1 MALASA
7 PERPT
12 KQKLRTLWRK
22 RQGRTPSPLLL
33 MVEYD
38 GQVAAC
44 GPAGEEPAVYRDL
57 DPNKVSRVA
66 AESLKEPNRNAAIR
80 YLEGTLPELRSS
92 LSGLKN
98 EGMFAIHELNNGVPS
113 SENYDWEWAD
123 KCQEGREAL
132 SLEGRALVKELGF
145 SIDSLG
151 VGTYTLRADGVACAV
166 AVFLNMEGALERLAR
181 ETGKKCL
188 VAKVD
193 TSRHVEAAET
203 HGARGLP
210 TLVLFSNGEEAAR
223 HTGALSYE
231 GLRSFLKEHLEGD
244 PFEAPGGGAPVRP
257 AEGEGG
263 QPG

>member
-1 MALASA
+1 MLASNLAAVCWWPVARVLGKRRGGRSA
-7 PERPT
+7 PSAAETGRSCVGGEPLAVGPSELDDLAESGRPV
-12 KQKLRTLWRK
+12 LVDFW
-22 RQGRTPSPLLL
+22 
-33 MVEYD
+33 
-38 GQVAAC
+38 AAWC
-44 GPAGEEPAVYRDL
+44 GPCV
-57 DPNKVSRVA
+57 
-66 AESLKEPNRNAAIR
+66 
-80 YLEGTLPELRSS
+80 
-92 LSGLKN
+92 
-98 EGMFAIHELNNGVPS
+98 M
-113 SENYDWEWAD
+113 
-123 KCQEGREAL
+123 
-132 SLEGRALVKELGF
+132 
-145 SIDSLG
+145 
-151 VGTYTLRADGVACAV
+151 
-166 AVFLNMEGALERLAR
+166 MEGALERLAR

-231 GLRSFLKEHLEGD
+231 GLRSFLEEHLEGD